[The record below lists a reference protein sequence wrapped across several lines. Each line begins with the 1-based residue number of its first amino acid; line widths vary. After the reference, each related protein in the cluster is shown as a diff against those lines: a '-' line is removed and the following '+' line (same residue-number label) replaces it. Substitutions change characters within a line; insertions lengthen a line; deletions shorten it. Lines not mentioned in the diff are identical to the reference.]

1 MSQIILPADACSLP
15 MPLSALFYRRSAGIC
30 FVGRAI
36 SDVDVRQDLFWCR
49 SRLAHGG
56 WVDWILARLNKK
68 KVLLVSRLRQRLFAE
83 RRMCHSRVCR
93 SKRLSL
99 ELSPRHEPIFCPR
112 KQKFVITS
120 QFKYNCFFCDCF
132 QKRCIVYFWKKTP
145 TKFQFPP
152 PWITLAENISPPGKY
167 VFLKKRCN

>member
-93 SKRLSL
+93 SRRLSL
-99 ELSPRHEPIFCPR
+99 ELSPRLEPIFCPR
-112 KQKFVITS
+112 KQNLWLRLSLNIIVSFVIVS
-120 QFKYNCFFCDCF
+120 KNGASSIFGRKLPQSFSFLLHESHW
-132 QKRCIVYFWKKTP
+132 QKTFPRLANMYF
-145 TKFQFPP
+145 
-152 PWITLAENISPPGKY
+152 
-167 VFLKKRCN
+167 